1 MFHTGNIIIGT
12 FHTRFKKTLK
22 RHNLKQLAQIPIN
35 YSVLCCKVYKDQD
48 PRRARTREVNVGRG
62 DKGLKI

>member
-1 MFHTGNIIIGT
+1 MVHTSNRINET
-12 FHTRFKKTLK
+12 FHTWFKKSLK
-22 RHNLKQLAQIPIN
+22 RHNLKQLAQKTIN
-35 YSVLCCKVYKDQD
+35 YGVSCCKVYKDQD